1 MLQQDTIAALVTAV
15 GESSVGIIRI
25 SGPEA
30 VNIAGKLY
38 KGKSNLHTAESHT
51 IHYGYVYDEA
61 NDKKIDEALFLLM
74 LGPRSFTGEDIVEVQ
89 CHGGMVVLKQTLQLI
104 LSLGARMAEQGEYSK
119 RAFLNG
125 RLDLAQA
132 ESIMD
137 IVQAKTERG
146 VDLALSQLQGT
157 VSGMVKT
164 LRADLL
170 EMIAFI
176 QADIDYPDDDIERL
190 TAEQF
195 INRAY
200 TKKYHF
206 CAAKCAEGKTYSRWI
221 ARSYCRKAKRRKIQS
236 AECVIRTRTSDC
248 YGYSRNDAGC
258 DRGIYQFERDP
269 FKNCRYGWHS
279 GDR

>member
-125 RLDLAQA
+125 RLDF
-132 ESIMD
+132 
-137 IVQAKTERG
+137 
-146 VDLALSQLQGT
+146 GT
-157 VSGMVKT
+157 G
-164 LRADLL
+164 
-170 EMIAFI
+170 
-176 QADIDYPDDDIERL
+176 
-190 TAEQF
+190 
-195 INRAY
+195 
-200 TKKYHF
+200 
-206 CAAKCAEGKTYSRWI
+206 
-221 ARSYCRKAKRRKIQS
+221 
-236 AECVIRTRTSDC
+236 
-248 YGYSRNDAGC
+248 
-258 DRGIYQFERDP
+258 
-269 FKNCRYGWHS
+269 
-279 GDR
+279 